1 MTRKQKAPRREVR
14 PFEVAPID
22 IGPRNSETITDAMI
36 VQALSQTNGKITL
49 AAATLKMSPIL
60 LRERV
65 TSTPLL
71 AEAWQTAKDMTVD
84 VAEFQLEQLVAG
96 GDAQAIS
103 LKLKAQ
109 AKDRGYGDEVTVN
122 VRHGSPRA
130 ALRHVMTQLSDAA
143 LEELE
148 QALTRSENV

>member
-1 MTRKQKAPRREVR
+1 MTRKQKAPRREPR

-22 IGPRNSETITDAMI
+22 IGPRNGEGITDAMI
-36 VQALSQTNGKITL
+36 VQALSDTNGKITL
-49 AAATLKMSPIL
+49 AAAALKMSPIL

-65 TSTPLL
+65 TSRPLL

-84 VAEFQLEQLVAG
+84 VAEFQLEQLAAR
-96 GDAQAIS
+96 GDAQAIGM
-103 LKLKAQ
+103 KLKAQ

-122 VRHGSPRA
+122 VRHGSPRD

-148 QALTRSENV
+148 QALARSENV

>member
-22 IGPRNSETITDAMI
+22 IGPRNGETITDAMI

-84 VAEFQLEQLVAG
+84 VAEFQLEQLAAR
-96 GDAQAIS
+96 GDAQAIGM
-103 LKLKAQ
+103 KLKAQ
-109 AKDRGYGDEVTVN
+109 VPCQDIFYDLYSGYVDRQVAAAA
-122 VRHGSPRA
+122 RA
-130 ALRHVMTQLSDAA
+130 EAA
-143 LEELE
+143 
-148 QALTRSENV
+148 